1 MSYNNGVRKRVVHHN
16 RTITKGNAMVF
27 GTLKDFKFEST
38 TFSLD
43 EEVFSLIE
51 IGTLRVDHAKIQ
63 IESQNKNDC
72 LLIYLRRGHIIVHH
86 AKNDQ
91 AILRNELVLIP
102 LGNGVQF
109 SYADAE
115 GDFLVIANFPS
126 ADLNRNHQRV
136 PVEIEPDVFDEFLV
150 SVRSS
155 RLSETLIKQMRNLAI
170 MPIRDLKQRTVIRKT
185 LIYINKNL
193 SKRVMLDDIC
203 ETIDYSKFHFI
214 RIFDE
219 FVGLTPHQYICDRRL
234 YLARDLL
241 GETDLSISDV
251 AMRSGISF
259 ASNFYSH
266 FKRKFKVTPKD
277 YRETITK

>member
-1 MSYNNGVRKRVVHHN
+1 MGKVSSLSIKIGRYAKE
-16 RTITKGNAMVF
+16 NAMLF
-27 GTLKDFKFEST
+27 GTLKNFKFDST
-38 TFSLD
+38 TFSL
-43 EEVFSLIE
+43 EEEFFSLIE
-51 IGTLRVDHAKIQ
+51 IGTLYVDHAKDQ
-63 IESQNKNDC
+63 IEAQNKNDC
-72 LLIYLRRGHIIVHH
+72 LLVYLRRGHIIVHH

-102 LGNGVQF
+102 LGNGVKF

-126 ADLNRNHQRV
+126 ADLNRNHQRT
-136 PVEIEPDVFDEFLV
+136 PVEIEPSVFDEFLA

-155 RLSETLIKQMRNLAI
+155 NLPETLIKQLRNLAVL
-170 MPIRDLKQRTVIRKT
+170 PIRDLKPRTVIRKA

-203 ETIDYSKFHFI
+203 ETIDYSKYHFI

-219 FVGLTPHQYICDRRL
+219 FVGFTPHQYICERRL

-241 GETDLSISDV
+241 GETDLSISEV

-277 YRETITK
+277 FRESMTK